1 MIMYRILFF
10 SLCLLMTYS
19 VKAQDETRLS
29 TINLSVVLP
38 TNVDGLSESHLSKL
52 ESKIIEAVTNNGVSA
67 DGYTQNFV
75 IYPKFEIYDEKESK
89 GGMRNI
95 VAINCNLS
103 LFIKQIST
111 NTIFATFSKSI
122 QGSGYSKNEAL
133 NNAVSSIDP
142 SDTKLNDFIKNGK
155 DKIIKYYIANCEIV
169 LKKAESERNLKKYES
184 ALSILLTVPEEASIC
199 YDKAQLKA
207 KTVFAELQKYNCSQ
221 YLQKAKTYSAAMDY
235 DAALQYLSW
244 IDPTSPCA
252 SESKNL
258 ISSIASKVNEEH
270 KKEWE
275 FLLKTYSDA
284 VALKKAQIGAMN
296 NLAIAWLKTQ
306 PNSATYITVIK

>member
-1 MIMYRILFF
+1 MYRILLF
-10 SLCLLMTYS
+10 SFCLLVAFS
-19 VKAQDETRLS
+19 VKAQDEAKLS
-29 TINLSVVLP
+29 SINLSVVLP

-52 ESKIIEAVTNNGVSA
+52 ESKIIECVTNNGISA

-103 LFIKQIST
+103 LFIKQLST
-111 NTIFATFSKSI
+111 NIIFATYSKSL
-122 QGSGYSKNEAL
+122 QGSGYSKSEAL
-133 NNAVSSIDP
+133 NNAVGSIDP
-142 SDTKLNDFIKNGK
+142 SDSKLNDFIKNAK
-155 DKIIKYYIANCEIV
+155 DKIIKYYTSNCEIV
-169 LKKAESERNLKKYES
+169 IKKAESERSIKKYES
-184 ALSILLTVPEEASIC
+184 ALSILLTVPEEATAC
-199 YDKAQLKA
+199 YDKAQTKA
-207 KTVFAELQKYNCSQ
+207 KVVFAELQKYNCSQ
-221 YLQKAKTYSAAMDY
+221 YLQKARTYSAAKDY

-244 IDPTSPCA
+244 IDPTSSCA
-252 SESKNL
+252 SESKSL
-258 ISSIASKVNEEH
+258 ISSIASQVNAES
-270 KKEWE
+270 KKEWD

-296 NLAIAWLKTQ
+296 NLAISWLKSQ